1 MTAHR
6 VGLVVPSSNT
16 TMETEIPELLRRQAS
31 ATGEVFTV
39 HSSRVRM
46 RQVTPEELAR
56 MNAASDRCAEELAD
70 ACCDVLAYA
79 CLVAVM
85 VEGAGA
91 HVTAERRLEKAAAAQ
106 GWELPAVTSAGALL
120 TGLSV
125 LTARRIALLAP
136 YAPALTAQVVA
147 YLEAHGITVTE
158 ALSLGVTDNVA
169 VGRLD
174 PHQLVSLADQLDVS
188 DVDAVVLSACV
199 QMPSL
204 PVVSTVE
211 QRLGCPVLTAST
223 ATTYAILDRLGL
235 RPHIPDAGR
244 LLAPAG

>member
-1 MTAHR
+1 VTTHR

-16 TMETEIPELLRRQAS
+16 TMEAEIPELLRRQGS
-31 ATGEVFTV
+31 ATGAEFTV

-85 VEGAGA
+85 VDGAGA
-91 HVTAERRLEKAAAAQ
+91 HTTAERRLERAAAGQ
-106 GWELPAVTSAGALL
+106 GWELPVVTSAGALL

-125 LTARRIALLAP
+125 LMARRIALLAP
-136 YAPALTAQVVA
+136 YAPALTAKVVA
-147 YLEAHGITVTE
+147 YLEAHGIAVTD
-158 ALSLGVTDNVA
+158 AVSLDVTDNVA

-174 PHQLVSLADQLDVS
+174 PHQLVSLADRLDVS
-188 DVDAVVLSACV
+188 EVDAVVLSACV

-211 QRLGCPVLTAST
+211 QRLGRPVLTAAT
-223 ATTYAILDRLGL
+223 ATTYALLDRLGL
-235 RPHIPDAGR
+235 RPQISGAGS
-244 LLAPAG
+244 LLAGAR